1 MVNYSKNIFF
11 FFFQN
16 QMPVKMKKEKEKEK
30 AGPDK
35 FYFQK
40 IRSNFVTYSYRM
52 STGPKDQGNDE
63 GINHEVKL
71 FIN

>member
-1 MVNYSKNIFF
+1 
-11 FFFQN
+11 
-16 QMPVKMKKEKEKEK
+16 MKKEKEKEK

>member
-1 MVNYSKNIFF
+1 MVNYSKRYI

-35 FYFQK
+35 FYF
-40 IRSNFVTYSYRM
+40 
-52 STGPKDQGNDE
+52 
-63 GINHEVKL
+63 
-71 FIN
+71 